1 MVTRTYKHIYNL
13 SIYKKNKKK
22 KTNVKGK
29 KEKIK
34 EKKVK

>member
-1 MVTRTYKHIYNL
+1 MVTRTYKHTYNL
-13 SIYKKNKKK
+13 SIYKKK